1 MMIGNLFEQA
11 LGLKKPWFIKD
22 MKFSSE
28 EKKLD
33 IYIDF
38 EKGAVFPYEEGGIKG
53 EFKAYDT
60 TDKTWRHL
68 NFFEHECFLHARI
81 PRVKINDKETRVI
94 KAPWEGVLNGFTM
107 LMESLLL
114 QLCYCMPV
122 AQVARLTKIS
132 DDKIWRML
140 EKYIQDVYTLRT
152 LEEINKVGMD
162 ETSSRRGHDYVTLFV
177 DLFKNRTI
185 FIAEGKDSG
194 TVDEFKEVLI
204 IKGGNPEQIREI
216 SCDMSPAFIKGVETN
231 FKNAEITFDRFHVTK
246 VITEAVDE
254 IRRQEARKNTVLK
267 GTRYLFLKNR
277 ENLTEKERSRLEE
290 ITMAQAGLG
299 IIKAHHY
306 RELFQEIYK
315 SESIEEFEVLLS
327 KWVRSVM
334 HTKLGPMKEA
344 AKTIKKHWK
353 GIVRW
358 AESRINNG
366 LLEGLNS
373 IIQSAKS
380 KARGYRTNRCFMI
393 IIYLLTGKFDF
404 KAINP
409 NYVPI

>member
-1 MMIGNLFEQA
+1 MGNLFEQA
-11 LGLKKPWFIKD
+11 LGLKKPWYIKD
-22 MKFSSE
+22 MQFSAE
-28 EKKLD
+28 KKKLD

-38 EKGAVFPYEEGGIKG
+38 EKGATFLHEEAEIKG

-60 TDKTWRHL
+60 VDKTWRHL
-68 NFFEHECFLHARI
+68 NFFEHECYLHARI
-81 PRVKINDKETRVI
+81 PRVKINDNETRVI
-94 KAPWEGVLNGFTM
+94 KAPWEGVLKGFTL

-114 QLCYCMPV
+114 QLCFCMPV
-122 AQVARLTKIS
+122 AQVARLTKLS

-140 EKYIQDVYTLRT
+140 EKYILDAFALRT
-152 LEEINKVGMD
+152 LEDINKIGMD

-177 DLFKNRTI
+177 DLLKKRTV
-185 FIAEGKDSG
+185 FIAEGKNSG
-194 TVDEFKEVLI
+194 TVDEFKEVLV
-204 IKGGNPEQIREI
+204 IKGGNPDQIKEI

-246 VITEAVDE
+246 VVTEAVDE
-254 IRRQEARKNTVLK
+254 VRRQDAKKNNILK

-277 ENLTEKERSRLEE
+277 DNLTEKEKSQLEE
-290 ITMAQAGLG
+290 ITMSQAGLAVV
-299 IIKAHHY
+299 KAHHY

-315 SESIEEFEVLLS
+315 SESIQEFETLLS
-327 KWVRSVM
+327 IWVRSVM
-334 HTKLGPMKEA
+334 HTKLEPMKEA
-344 AKTIKKHWK
+344 ARTIKKHWK

-409 NYVPI
+409 NYLPI